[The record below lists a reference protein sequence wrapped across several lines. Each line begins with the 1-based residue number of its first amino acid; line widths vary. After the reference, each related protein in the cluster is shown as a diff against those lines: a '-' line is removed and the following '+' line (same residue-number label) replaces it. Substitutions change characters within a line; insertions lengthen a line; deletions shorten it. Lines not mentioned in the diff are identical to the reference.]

1 MPHPFDVDLRTV
13 WRFRKAGQSDLD
25 LTLLDLLDAI
35 EHSGKLT
42 VAARAARISHRHA
55 WNLIE
60 KWSDFFGAPLVTIER
75 GRGTQLSPLG
85 AKLLWA
91 GKRAQARLGPE
102 LENLAA
108 ELAST
113 LNDAVAASAPTLRMH
128 ASHDFSLAK
137 LRELAAKTR
146 SVSIDLRYR
155 GSAEALA
162 ALRRGAC
169 DVSGFHVT
177 DGPLGRRAAMRYAEA
192 LGPAIHRLVWVATR
206 VQGLIVARGNPKSI
220 GAIADLARPGV
231 RFINRQRDS
240 GTRLLLDELLAHARI
255 DPARIEGYETE
266 EHTHAAVAAH
276 VASGLADAGLGI
288 EAATVQFGLS
298 FVPIASERYFFA
310 VHKDLLERREGKL
323 LVGLLRGDAFH
334 DAVAALHGVATH
346 RTGEVSP
353 VDETPPWDD
362 LL

>member
-13 WRFRKAGQSDLD
+13 WRFRRAGQSELD
-25 LTLLDLLDAI
+25 LTLLELLDAI
-35 EHSGKLT
+35 ERSGKLT
-42 VAARAARISHRHA
+42 VAARTARISHRHA

-75 GRGTQLSPLG
+75 GRGTQLSALG

-91 GKRAQARLGPE
+91 GKRAQARLAPE
-102 LENLAA
+102 LDNLAA
-108 ELAST
+108 ELAES
-113 LNDAVAASAPTLRMH
+113 LNEAVAASAPTLRIH
-128 ASHDFSLAK
+128 ASHDFSLPK
-137 LRELAAKTR
+137 LRELAGKTR
-146 SVSIDLRYR
+146 SIGIDLRYH

-162 ALRRGAC
+162 ALRRAAC
-169 DVSGFHVT
+169 DVAGFHVT
-177 DGPLGRRAAMRYAEA
+177 DGALGRPAAMRYAEA
-192 LGPAIHRLVWVATR
+192 LGAAIHRLVWVATR
-206 VQGLIVARGNPKSI
+206 VQGLIVAKGNPKSI
-220 GAIADLARPGV
+220 GSVGELTRPEV

-240 GTRLLLDELLAHARI
+240 GTRMLLDELLAQAGI
-255 DPARIEGYETE
+255 DPTRVEGYETE

-288 EAATVQFGLS
+288 KAAAVQFGLS

-323 LVGLLRGDAFH
+323 LIGLLRGDAFH
-334 DAVAALHGVATH
+334 DAVAALHGMGAH
-346 RTGEVSP
+346 RTGEISL
-353 VDETPPWDD
+353 VDKTPPWDV

>member
-1 MPHPFDVDLRTV
+1 MAHPFDVDLRTV

-25 LTLLDLLDAI
+25 LALLDLLDAI

-108 ELAST
+108 ELASS
-113 LNDAVAASAPTLRMH
+113 LNDAVTVSSATLRIH

-137 LRELAAKTR
+137 LRELAGKTR

-169 DVSGFHVT
+169 DVAGFHLT
-177 DGPLGRRAAMRYAEA
+177 DGPLGRRAAIRYAEA
-192 LGPAIHRLVWVATR
+192 LGPAIHRLVSVATR
-206 VQGLIVARGNPKSI
+206 VQGLIVPKGNPKLI
-220 GAIADLARPGV
+220 GSVGDLAQPGV
-231 RFINRQRDS
+231 RFINRQRDKIKVLYWHRNGFCLWLKRLETDKFAWPS
-240 GTRLLLDELLAHARI
+240 GGD
-255 DPARIEGYETE
+255 
-266 EHTHAAVAAH
+266 
-276 VASGLADAGLGI
+276 S
-288 EAATVQFGLS
+288 ATQTVSLQEF
-298 FVPIASERYFFA
+298 EW
-310 VHKDLLERREGKL
+310 LLEGFDLWRNQPHKT
-323 LVGLLRGDAFH
+323 
-334 DAVAALHGVATH
+334 LHFTS
-346 RTGEVSP
+346 VS
-353 VDETPPWDD
+353 
-362 LL
+362 

>member
-1 MPHPFDVDLRTV
+1 MAHPFDVDLRTV
-13 WRFRKAGQSDLD
+13 WRFRKAGHAELD
-25 LTLLDLLDAI
+25 LTLIDLLDGI

-75 GRGTQLSPLG
+75 GRGTQLSALG

-91 GKRAQARLGPE
+91 GKRAHARLGPE
-102 LENLAA
+102 LDNLAA
-108 ELAST
+108 ELAQS
-113 LNDAVAASAPTLRMH
+113 LNDAVAASTPTLRIH

-137 LRELAAKTR
+137 LRELASKAR
-146 SVSIDLRYR
+146 SISIDLRYR

-169 DVSGFHVT
+169 DIAGFHVT
-177 DGPLGRRAAMRYAEA
+177 DGPLGRPAAARYAEA
-192 LGPAIHRLVWVATR
+192 LGTAIHRLAWVATR
-206 VQGLIVARGNPKSI
+206 VQGLIVAKGNPKCI
-220 GAIADLARPGV
+220 GSVADLARPAV

-240 GTRLLLDELLAHARI
+240 GTRMLLDELLLQAGI
-255 DPARIEGYETE
+255 DPTTVEGYDNE

-288 EAATVQFGLS
+288 KAAAVQFGLS
-298 FVPIASERYFFA
+298 FVPVASERYFFA
-310 VHKDLLERREGKL
+310 LHKDLLERREGKL
-323 LVGLLRGDAFH
+323 LIGLLRGDAFH
-334 DAVAALHGVATH
+334 DTVAALHGVGAH
-346 RTGEVSP
+346 RTGEISL
-353 VDETPPWDD
+353 VDRTPPWDV

>member
-240 GTRLLLDELLAHARI
+240 GTRLLLDELLTHAGI

-276 VASGLADAGLGI
+276 VASGLADTGLGI
-288 EAATVQFGLS
+288 KAATVQFGLS

>member
-13 WRFRKAGQSDLD
+13 WRFRRAGQSDLD

-35 EHSGKLT
+35 ESSGKLT

-55 WNLIE
+55 WNLLE

-75 GRGTQLSPLG
+75 GRGTQLSELG

-91 GKRAQARLGPE
+91 GKRAQARLQPE

-108 ELAST
+108 ELARC
-113 LNDAVAASAPTLRMH
+113 LNDAAAGNAPVLRIH
-128 ASHDFSLAK
+128 ASHDFSLVK
-137 LRELAAKTR
+137 LRELASKTR
-146 SVSIDLRYR
+146 SISIDLRYR

-169 DVSGFHVT
+169 EVAGFHVT
-177 DGPLGRRAAMRYAEA
+177 EGPLGRPAAMRYAEA
-192 LGPAIHRLVWVATR
+192 LGPGIHRLVWVATR
-206 VQGLIVARGNPKSI
+206 VQGLILAKGNPKSI
-220 GAIADLARPGV
+220 GSVADLARPGV

-240 GTRLLLDELLAHARI
+240 GTRMLLDELLAQAAI
-255 DPARIEGYETE
+255 DPTGIEGYESE

-288 EAATVQFGLS
+288 KAAAVQFGLS
-298 FVPIASERYFFA
+298 FVPVASERYFFA
-310 VHKDLLERREGKL
+310 AHKDLLERREGKL
-323 LVGLLRGDAFH
+323 LIGLLRGDAFH
-334 DAVAALHGVATH
+334 DAVAALHGMGAH
-346 RTGEVSP
+346 RTGEISA
-353 VDETPPWDD
+353 VDRTPPWDV

>member
-13 WRFRKAGQSDLD
+13 WRFRRAGQPELD

-35 EHSGKLT
+35 ERSGKLT

-75 GRGTQLSPLG
+75 GRGTRLSALG

-91 GKRAQARLGPE
+91 GKRAHARLGPE
-102 LENLAA
+102 LDNLAA
-108 ELAST
+108 ELASS
-113 LNDAVAASAPTLRMH
+113 LNGAVAASTPTLRVH
-128 ASHDFSLAK
+128 ASHDFSLSK
-137 LRELAAKTR
+137 LRELASKTR
-146 SVSIDLRYR
+146 SIGIDLRYR

-162 ALRRGAC
+162 SLRRGAC
-169 DVSGFHVT
+169 DVAGFHVT
-177 DGPLGRRAAMRYAEA
+177 DGLLGRPAATRYAEA
-192 LGPAIHRLVWVATR
+192 LGPAVHRLVWVATR
-206 VQGLIVARGNPKSI
+206 VQGLIVAKGNPKSI
-220 GAIADLARPGV
+220 GSVADLARPGV

-240 GTRLLLDELLAHARI
+240 GTRMLVDELFTSAAI
-255 DPARIEGYETE
+255 DPARVEGYENE

-288 EAATVQFGLS
+288 KAASVQFGLS
-298 FVPIASERYFFA
+298 FVPLATERYFFA
-310 VHKDLLERREGKL
+310 VHKDLLEQREGKL
-323 LVGLLRGDAFH
+323 LIGLLRGDAFH
-334 DAVAALHGVATH
+334 DAVAALHGVGAH
-346 RTGEVSP
+346 RTGEISL
-353 VDETPPWDD
+353 VDRTPPWDD